1 MRSAD
6 CDTNPTLSSVSRDVA
21 QVDMSGRHRIA
32 IVDDDHSVRKALQRL
47 LRSINLDADAYGS
60 GREFLAALAD
70 AMPDCLVLDLQM
82 PEMNGLE
89 LQQQLAES
97 GVRLPVVVITGHDE
111 PGMRAQCMA
120 AGASM
125 YLRKPLDD
133 KVLLEAISIAIATD
147 TRDN

>member
-1 MRSAD
+1 M
-6 CDTNPTLSSVSRDVA
+6 SSVSRFVGDI
-21 QVDMSGRHRIA
+21 DMSGRHRIA

-60 GREFLAALAD
+60 GREFLASLAD
-70 AMPDCLVLDLQM
+70 ATPDCLVLDLQM

-89 LQQQLAES
+89 LQQHLAEN
-97 GVRLPVVVITGHDE
+97 GIRLPVVVITGHDE

-120 AGASM
+120 AGAST

-133 KVLLEAISIAIATD
+133 KVLLAAISTAIAAD
-147 TRDN
+147 PRDD

>member
-1 MRSAD
+1 MSSA
-6 CDTNPTLSSVSRDVA
+6 SGYVA
-21 QVDMSGRHRIA
+21 QVDMTGRHRIA

-60 GREFLAALAD
+60 GREFLAALSG

-133 KVLLEAISIAIATD
+133 KVLLEAISTAIAAEPRGD
-147 TRDN
+147 

>member
-1 MRSAD
+1 MD
-6 CDTNPTLSSVSRDVA
+6 HGTNPTLSSVPSDVA
-21 QVDMSGRHRIA
+21 EVDMSGRHRIA

-60 GREFLAALAD
+60 GREFLAALAG

-133 KVLLEAISIAIATD
+133 KVLLEAISTAIATD